1 MELDDIMYAAISGD
15 ESLVSLTDGNIVTC
29 CFEIPPST
37 LDNTPLPYIIISEDP
52 TTNEQG
58 TKDDVWDSDVDS
70 AQVSIEIAAT
80 TKEEVK
86 QLRRKVRKAIREYVS
101 TMDYSTRPD
110 LRSYQNEGIAW
121 DWTKPCY
128 YDRLHYQ
135 CDVLIT
141 EEDDD
146 EQESNSD
153 L

>member
-15 ESLVSLTDGNIVTC
+15 ESLVSLTDGSIVTC

-37 LDNTPLPYIIISEDP
+37 LDNTPLPYIIIIEDP

-58 TKDDVWDSDVDS
+58 TKDDVWDSDIDS

-86 QLRRKVRKAIREYVS
+86 QLRRKVRKAIREYVG
-101 TMDYSTRPD
+101 TMDYSIRPD

-135 CDVLIT
+135 CDVLNT
-141 EEDDD
+141 NEDDD
-146 EQESNSD
+146 EQD
-153 L
+153 